1 MQDKLLSKILC
12 DGSSCRKPTVGPSLK
27 LKEYQPGMGG
37 EGGKDTIMLYINVCI
52 HYGGLGLL
60 LKSCSFVTF
69 CSDYVS
75 NEITTAS
82 EKGEENLQPSTFN
95 R

>member
-37 EGGKDTIMLYINVCI
+37 EGRKDTIMLYINVCMYTLWGARTLI
-52 HYGGLGLL
+52 EKL
-60 LKSCSFVTF
+60 FF
-69 CSDYVS
+69 CHF
-75 NEITTAS
+75 
-82 EKGEENLQPSTFN
+82 LQ
-95 R
+95 